1 MPIKYWLMFNL
12 AVVVIDFEEFV
23 FDGIQQWTQIV
34 EHTLPEPAGQLE
46 TIHWAS

>member
-1 MPIKYWLMFNL
+1 
-12 AVVVIDFEEFV
+12 VFV
-23 FDGIQQWTQIV
+23 GIQHCTQIV